1 MSNTVKGYKVFNPD
15 WTCNRKQ
22 YTCPGEFE
30 EDVDL
35 KVCKRGMHFCKK
47 LLSCFKY
54 YDFDPKNKV
63 AEVIAYGNVITEGDK
78 SCTNKLEI
86 VRELSWAEVLNMV
99 NSGVGNTGINN
110 TGNRNT
116 GNRNTGDYNTGGCNT
131 GDHNTGSWNAGDHN
145 TGKYNTGNCNTGN
158 YNIGGCNT
166 GSCNTGNY
174 NIGDWNNGNR
184 NTGHCN
190 TGSCNTGNCNAGGWN
205 AGDHNTGDYNLA
217 SWSTGCFNTREQK
230 IYMFDK
236 LTDWTSFDWTRSD
249 AYGVLL
255 HIPQMDWVPLKNMT
269 AAQKNKHPESETTGG
284 YFEMASNTD
293 RQKWWNKL
301 TDEEKGIIKALPNF
315 DPEIFKK
322 ITGIDVEEKK

>member
-22 YTCPGEFE
+22 YTCPGKFE
-30 EDVDL
+30 EDVNL
-35 KVCKRGMHFCKK
+35 GVCKRGMHFCEK
-47 LLSCFKY
+47 LRDCFGY
-54 YDFDPKNKV
+54 YKFDPKNKV
-63 AEVIAYGNVITEGDK
+63 AEVIAYGDVITKGDK

-86 VRELSWAEVLNMV
+86 VRELSWAEVLDMV

-110 TGNRNT
+110 TGNCNT
-116 GNRNTGDYNTGGCNT
+116 GNR
-131 GDHNTGSWNAGDHN
+131 
-145 TGKYNTGNCNTGN
+145 
-158 YNIGGCNT
+158 NT
-166 GSCNTGNY
+166 GSCNTGNQ
-174 NIGDWNNGNR
+174 NTDNC
-184 NTGHCN
+184 NTGNHN
-190 TGSCNTGNCNAGGWN
+190 TGSCNTGDCNTGNRNTGSWN
-205 AGDHNTGDYNLA
+205 AGCHNTGCWNTGSCNIGSWNTGDYNLA

-236 LTDWTSFDWTRSD
+236 LTDWTSSDWTRSD

-269 AAQKNKHPESETTGG
+269 AAQKNQHPESETTGG
-284 YFEMASNTD
+284 CFEMASNTD